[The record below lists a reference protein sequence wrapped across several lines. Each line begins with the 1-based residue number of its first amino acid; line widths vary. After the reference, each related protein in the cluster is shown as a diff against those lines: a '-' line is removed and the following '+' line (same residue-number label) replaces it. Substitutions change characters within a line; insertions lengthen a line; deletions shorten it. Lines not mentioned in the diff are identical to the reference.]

1 MSRFIVML
9 CAFFGAL
16 LILGVGFPS
25 TLQTAITVGSWP
37 FSWATL
43 GAIGVAVLSWRL

>member
-1 MSRFIVML
+1 MARFIVLL

-25 TLQTAITVGSWP
+25 TLRVAITVGNWP
-37 FSWATL
+37 FSWAML
-43 GAIGVAVLSWRL
+43 GAIGVAVLTWRL